1 VTTFTLVQDHKFSIE
16 ELESMMPWERLVF
29 ITLVQQRVEKENE
42 RIRQQNIEMQNKQAR
57 KRKR

>member
-1 VTTFTLVQDHKFSIE
+1 
-16 ELESMMPWERLVF
+16 MMPWERLVF